1 MLLAV
6 ILILIE
12 TGKPI
17 IYSQTRVGL
26 NGATFQIYKF
36 RSMTVDAE
44 SDGKARFAQA
54 GDARVTRVGKFI
66 RNTRID
72 ELPQLYNI
80 LRGDM
85 SFVGPRPERP
95 EFVEGFDEKLPFYT
109 ERHVVKPGLMGW
121 AQLNYPYGA
130 SLEDTANKLRY
141 DLYYAKNRSLV
152 LDLVIMVQ
160 TVQVIL
166 LGTGVR

>member
-1 MLLAV
+1 
-6 ILILIE
+6 
-12 TGKPI
+12 
-17 IYSQTRVGL
+17 
-26 NGATFQIYKF
+26 
-36 RSMTVDAE
+36 
-44 SDGKARFAQA
+44 
-54 GDARVTRVGKFI
+54 VTRVGKFI